1 MDTVLFSLLILQGVS
16 DSLGHVW
23 RCHPDQLYVVEAT
36 IPSTEN
42 TESLPEHLAI
52 SLLDMM
58 PTVTCLSPHKAL
70 KSAHIGMLHY
80 DIVQKIFSNFK
91 NDAIGYTS
99 MKFGAQL
106 GHVCSKKFGT

>member
-70 KSAHIGMLHY
+70 EAMKSAHIGVLHCNVY
-80 DIVQKIFSNFK
+80 HNSLTFFYFLVVFFFFVIV
-91 NDAIGYTS
+91 T
-99 MKFGAQL
+99 KF
-106 GHVCSKKFGT
+106 F